1 MALLLSTIILRPYVF
16 VFLAAFLLGS
26 VVNFGWRTTLLF
38 MALTYLVALACEW
51 SSVHNGFPFGL
62 YHYVEATRG
71 RELWI
76 DGVPFFDS
84 LSFTFLGFASY
95 STALLLAAPLYRHG
109 GDLRLLDTW
118 TLRRSPRVW
127 LMAALFMV
135 MVDTVVDPLSVRG
148 DRWFLGRIFW
158 YDPWGAHFGVPISN
172 YLGWFLVAATA
183 IAIFQLLDARMSRG
197 RNKPRGVLPALP
209 SRALLGP
216 MLYCGIVIFGITMLF
231 RIGAAEVAW
240 ASLFIYLPFLAFAL
254 HILTRR
260 ESYGARDAITRHL
273 ADFPYDSAFLSTP
286 PDLKAAPPPP
296 GLEPQ
301 RPAAKRS
308 R

>member
-38 MALTYLVALACEW
+38 MTLTYLVALAGEW
-51 SSVHNGFPFGL
+51 SSIHNGFPFGL

-76 DGVPFFDS
+76 AGVPFFDS

-95 STALLLAAPLYRHG
+95 STALLLAAPLYRDG

-118 TLRRSPRVW
+118 TLRSSPRVW

-197 RNKPRGVLPALP
+197 RNKPRGVLPALS

-216 MLYCGIVIFGITMLF
+216 MLYCGMVTFGITMLF
-231 RIGAAEVAW
+231 RIGAAEIGW

-254 HILTRR
+254 HTLTRR
-260 ESYGARDAITRHL
+260 ESYGAPDAIIRHL
-273 ADFPYDSAFLSTP
+273 ADFPYNARFIATSSAT
-286 PDLKAAPPPP
+286 DVTAPHP
-296 GLEPQ
+296 GSVTGRSL
-301 RPAAKRS
+301 AKRS